1 MTTPDIAIV
10 APFGHEM
17 TIGGAAACRE
27 ALIDALCATDGD
39 LRLDLSEVAEVDSS
53 AIQLLLSARRS
64 MAERGAAL
72 HVVATSPA
80 VQSALAVFGLDD
92 LLADTPHKE

>member
-1 MTTPDIAIV
+1 MSDSDTAIL

-39 LRLDLSEVAEVDSS
+39 LRLDLSDVAEVDSS

-72 HVVATSPA
+72 HIVATSPA
-80 VQSALAVFGLDD
+80 VQAALAVFGLED
-92 LLADTPHKE
+92 LLADTTHKE

>member
-1 MTTPDIAIV
+1 MPTPDVAAL

-17 TIGGAAACRE
+17 TIGGAAAGRE

-72 HVVATSPA
+72 HIVAASPA
-80 VQSALAVFGLDD
+80 MQNALTVFGLDD
-92 LLADTPHKE
+92 LLADTLHKD